1 MVDTLQ
7 LDKSP
12 KRASGQRTAS
22 RFPPWQFVR
31 DIYHETSW
39 YQRKRQAK
47 RAVKVARRR
56 QRDAEIVANVFEND
70 LTVRSGLFQGMRYID
85 SACGS
90 HLLPK
95 LLGSY
100 EEQLFDWIRAF
111 DGRYRTV
118 INVGCAE
125 GYFAVG
131 LVFAGLTDHVLAYD
145 INPRALELASRLAAL
160 NGLQDAVEFHSKC
173 DHDELSNQIRPDT
186 LIFCDIEG
194 HELTLLDPEK
204 CPALRTCDIVF
215 EAHDVLISDLTDT
228 ITQRFSDTHEISV
241 VYDTDRASSRYPV
254 LAGWPESIAEVVLD
268 EERPIGMSW
277 VRMLSRQDIS
287 S

>member
-1 MVDTLQ
+1 
-7 LDKSP
+7 
-12 KRASGQRTAS
+12 
-22 RFPPWQFVR
+22 
-31 DIYHETSW
+31 
-39 YQRKRQAK
+39 
-47 RAVKVARRR
+47 
-56 QRDAEIVANVFEND
+56 
-70 LTVRSGLFQGMRYID
+70 MRYID

-100 EEQLFDWIRAF
+100 EEQLFDWIKKF

-131 LVFAGLTDHVLAYD
+131 LVFAGLTDRVLAYD
-145 INPRALELASRLAAL
+145 IDPRAIALASQLAAL
-160 NGLQDAVEFHSKC
+160 NGLQDLIEFHSKC
-173 DHDELSNQIRPDT
+173 DHDELTSQIGPDT

-194 HELTLLDPEK
+194 HELILLDPQK

-215 EAHDVLISDLTDT
+215 EAHDVLISELTDT
-228 ITQRFSDTHEISV
+228 ITRRFNDTHEISV
-241 VYDTDRASSRYPV
+241 VYDTDRDRAQYPV
-254 LAGWPESIAEVVLD
+254 LDGWPESIAEVVLD

-277 VRMLSRQDIS
+277 VRMLSRHGTAS
-287 S
+287 

>member
-1 MVDTLQ
+1 MADTLQ
-7 LDKSP
+7 LVESP
-12 KRASGQRTAS
+12 ESTSGRRVASQFS
-22 RFPPWQFVR
+22 PWQHVR
-31 DIYHETSW
+31 DLYHETAW

-47 RAVKVARRR
+47 RARKVARRH
-56 QRDAEIVANVFEND
+56 QRDAEIVATVFGND

-100 EEQLFDWIRAF
+100 EEQLFDWIKKF

-131 LVFAGLTDHVLAYD
+131 LVFAGLTDRVLAYD
-145 INPRALELASRLAAL
+145 IDPRAIALASQLAAL
-160 NGLQDAVEFHSKC
+160 NGLQDLIEFHSKC
-173 DHDELSNQIRPDT
+173 DHDELT
-186 LIFCDIEG
+186 
-194 HELTLLDPEK
+194 

-215 EAHDVLISDLTDT
+215 EAHDVLISELTDT
-228 ITQRFSDTHEISV
+228 ITRRFNDTHEISV
-241 VYDTDRASSRYPV
+241 VYDTDRDRAQYPV
-254 LAGWPESIAEVVLD
+254 LDGWPESIAEVVLD

-277 VRMLSRQDIS
+277 VRMLSRHGTAS
-287 S
+287 